1 MAIPCIG
8 YFNICCACLN
18 FAHIVVDTLAQNK
31 HRRRNNLYSDYTFTV
46 KNGDKPVSFAKA

>member
-18 FAHIVVDTLAQNK
+18 FAHLVVDTLAQNK